1 MGTSLVDAESLLALD
16 IGSVHTRALLFDEV
30 EGQYSFIGVGVSP
43 STAAAPFADI
53 SQGVFQA
60 LHHLQEITGRVLL
73 SESDQLVLPSQPDGA
88 GVDRLV
94 VTFSAGRELQ
104 IATVG
109 LLTDVS
115 LESAN
120 RLAASTYG
128 RVVESIGLND
138 RRRSDSQ
145 MDAVLRA
152 GPDLVIIAGGAERGA
167 TRSVVKLT
175 ELVSL
180 ICRVLP
186 EDRRPELLYAGNS
199 ALAKKVEEYLQKWA
213 RVRTAPNVRPT
224 IDSEDLGPA
233 QDVLAEM
240 VGQMRSRQLSGL
252 SQLAAVSGE
261 PPLPGAHTLGRMVR
275 FLGQVYD
282 PAKGVLG
289 VDLGAA
295 HTTLAASLD
304 GDFQLAVSPVGMGSG
319 LKDLLAQTDLAELM
333 RWLPM
338 VASPDDVRD
347 YLHQKTLYPGSLPLT
362 AETLAFEQAAARL
375 ILRAVAQNLMRR
387 WPDQSLSF
395 EPILVG
401 GAALSKA
408 PALTSALMTVLDGLQ
423 PVGISTIILDQHG
436 LLPSLGAAAAVNTLL
451 PVQVLE
457 SNAFLNLGTVIAPLC
472 DARYGTP
479 VLAVRLEHER
489 GRETRLEVRQGSLV
503 RLPLHAGEAA
513 RIHLT
518 PLRHMEIDPR
528 RRGGSNSFKIV
539 GGACGAVIDARGRPL
554 NLPKDD
560 ARRRDLLKKWAA
572 ALEKA

>member
-1 MGTSLVDAESLLALD
+1 MGTSLVDAESLLAVD

-43 STAAAPFADI
+43 TTAGAPFADI
-53 SQGVFQA
+53 SQGVYQA
-60 LHHLQEITGRVLL
+60 LRHLEEITGRVLL
-73 SESDQLVLPSQPDGA
+73 GENDQLVIPVQADGSGA
-88 GVDRLV
+88 DRLV

-115 LESAN
+115 LESAR
-120 RLAASTYG
+120 RLASTTYG

-138 RRRSDSQ
+138 HRRADAQ

-152 GPDLVIIAGGAERGA
+152 QPDLVIVAGGTERGA
-167 TRSVVKLT
+167 TRSVVKLA

-186 EDRRPELLYAGNS
+186 EDRRPELLYAGNQ

-224 IDSEDLGPA
+224 IDTEDLGAA

-240 VGQMRSRQLSGL
+240 VGQMRVRQLSGL
-252 SQLAAVSGE
+252 SQLAALSGE
-261 PPLPGAHTLGRMVR
+261 APLPGAYALGRMIR
-275 FLGQVYD
+275 FLAQVYD

-289 VDLGAA
+289 VDLGSAY
-295 HTTLAASLD
+295 TTLAASLD
-304 GDFQLAVSPVGMGSG
+304 GAFNLSVSPLGLGSG
-319 LKDLLAQTDLAELM
+319 LKDLLTENDLREM
-333 RWLPM
+333 QRWLPM
-338 VASPDDVRD
+338 VASPDDLRD
-347 YLHQKTLYPGSLPLT
+347 YLHQKALYPGSLPLT
-362 AETLAFEQAAARL
+362 QETLAYEQVAARQ
-375 ILRAVAQNLMRR
+375 ILRTAGQNLMAR

-401 GAALSKA
+401 GTALAKA
-408 PALTSALMTVLDGLQ
+408 PSMGSALLTVLDGLQ
-423 PVGISTIILDQHG
+423 PVGITTVILDQFG

-457 SNAFLNLGTVIAPLC
+457 SNAFLNLGTVIAPLS

-479 VLAVRLEHER
+479 ILAVRLEHER
-489 GRETRLEVRQGSLV
+489 GRETRLEVRQGSLI
-503 RLPLHAGEAA
+503 RLPLNAGEAA

-518 PLRHMEIDPR
+518 PLRRLDIDPR

-539 GGACGAVIDARGRPL
+539 GGACGAIIDARGRPVV
-554 NLPKDD
+554 LPKDD

-572 ALEKA
+572 ALEK